1 MSQALSKTVGCSLLP
16 KQDTCNH
23 KHPALPAGDDDP
35 WSCMCIIA
43 KAFFCFGRDRPIVQG
58 TPWWLP
64 AWIASPAK
72 AEALPS
78 EGASALDIAK
88 APTQAHSTDPLP
100 CAVKQTTTFQC
111 IHQPALSACTCQ
123 QGPKQ
128 HLITASAARHM
139 LPHGG
144 TQGMICTTQISDPS
158 SPLHLFCRHRHS
170 HAEQGPWPVVN

>member
-1 MSQALSKTVGCSLLP
+1 MMSQALSKTVGCSLLP

-43 KAFFCFGRDRPIVQG
+43 KAFFCFGRDIPIVQG

-88 APTQAHSTDPLP
+88 APTQAHVLIL
-100 CAVKQTTTFQC
+100 CL
-111 IHQPALSACTCQ
+111 ALSNRQQPSNAYINLHCQLALVSKVQSNISSLPRLQDTCCLMVAL
-123 QGPKQ
+123 K
-128 HLITASAARHM
+128 A
-139 LPHGG
+139 
-144 TQGMICTTQISDPS
+144 
-158 SPLHLFCRHRHS
+158 
-170 HAEQGPWPVVN
+170 